1 MSMPRGA
8 RPGRCNPDV
17 RAAGQSLVEFALVLP
32 LLLVLVVGV
41 LEFGFLLNANLSISY
56 ATRDAALVAAE
67 AGDNSGADCLILK
80 KIEDDITPPADDAA
94 IQGVQIYWSDQNGNV
109 LSGAINSYTRSGSTT
124 CNVNGTNVTVP
135 YSASG
140 PLLYPAADRCNV
152 ILGTGCASGHTGL
165 DTIGVKLTYQYGW
178 HTPLR
183 CLVSFLGK
191 GNGGCWSNIAGW
203 TLVSSNAMRMEPVL

>member
-1 MSMPRGA
+1 MALDPRRNRGDPHD
-8 RPGRCNPDV
+8 RV
-17 RAAGQSLVEFALVLP
+17 AGQSLVEFALVLP
-32 LLLVLVVGV
+32 LLLVLVIS
-41 LEFGFLLNANLSISY
+41 LIEFGFLLNANLSISY
-56 ATRDAALVAAE
+56 ATRDAALIAAE

-80 KIEDDITPPADDAA
+80 KIEDDITSPADDAA

-109 LSGAINSYTRSGSTT
+109 LGGAINAYTRTGSTT
-124 CNVNGTNVTVP
+124 CKINGTNLTVP

-140 PLLYPAADRCNV
+140 PLLYPATDRCNI
-152 ILGTGCASGHTGL
+152 ILGTGCAGGHTGL

-183 CLVSFLGK
+183 CLVGLLGN
-191 GNGGCWSNIAGW
+191 GGGGCWSNTAGW